1 MKYIK
6 SISFEYKDNTKQ
18 LIVKLTDKEC
28 FKFDDVYLIIE
39 SYKKKV
45 DIISLWAV
53 DGKSVELTLDPE
65 KTSSYDI
72 KNILEKL
79 V

>member
-6 SISFEYKDNTKQ
+6 SISFEHKDDTKQ
-18 LIVKLTDKEC
+18 LVVKLTDKEC
-28 FKFDDVYLIIE
+28 FLFDDVYLIIE

-45 DIISLWAV
+45 DVISLWAV
-53 DGKSVELTLDPE
+53 DGKAIELTLDPE
-65 KTSSYDI
+65 KTSAYDI

-79 V
+79 I

>member
-1 MKYIK
+1 MKYVK
-6 SISFEYKDNTKQ
+6 SINFEYKDDSKQ
-18 LIVKLTDKEC
+18 LIIKLTDKEC
-28 FKFDDVYLIIE
+28 FKFDDVYLLIE
-39 SYKKKV
+39 NYKKKV
-45 DIISLWAV
+45 DVISLWAV

-65 KTSSYDI
+65 KISSYDI